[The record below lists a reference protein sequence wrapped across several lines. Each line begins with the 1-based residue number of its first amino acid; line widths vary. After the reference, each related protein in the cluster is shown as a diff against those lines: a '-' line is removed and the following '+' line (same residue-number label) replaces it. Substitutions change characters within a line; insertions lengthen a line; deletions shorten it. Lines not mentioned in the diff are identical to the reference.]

1 MTRAR
6 ELRAAKRGLM
16 QANYRN
22 NGLNGPRAVARRL
35 RQIVARKA
43 RNIWGVSKVYDW
55 RTGEYVRVST
65 L

>member
-35 RQIVARKA
+35 RQIANGQLWPLAIEPPIARLT
-43 RNIWGVSKVYDW
+43 D
-55 RTGEYVRVST
+55 EYVRVST